1 VLVVVLLQAP
11 MVRWLV
17 IAFSCLVVAA
27 TSASQTDS
35 PKEQQK
41 LSAQGKVVEAKGGQA
56 VRKVNVQVV
65 GGAGQSYGRYSAT
78 TSGDGTFTIEDLKPG
93 RYAVTLERTGF
104 VQIATNGG
112 QATFT
117 LQPGQ
122 SLSGIVTME

>member
-1 VLVVVLLQAP
+1 

-27 TSASQTDS
+27 TSVSQTDA

-41 LSAQGKVVEAKGGQA
+41 LSVQGKVVEAKGGQP
-56 VRKVNVQVV
+56 VRKVNIEVV
-65 GGAGQSYGRYSAT
+65 GGAGQSHGRYSAT

-104 VQIATNGG
+104 VQSATSN
-112 QATFT
+112 
-117 LQPGQ
+117 LQFKH
-122 SLSGIVTME
+122 